1 MSGRFYRNRRRYYRR
16 RYYRRGYGRGAS
28 RRATGNMRAARQQA
42 DNATFTINVPSK
54 ISTFMKSGVQ
64 LPGLPTG
71 QFRTVGVY
79 PLSVYDLLRRNE
91 FFNNYSNM
99 YDEFKVDKIKIKL
112 LPTSF
117 TINTNG
123 NYRNLTVYT
132 AWDRTGLNTTQLY
145 GYTDLNR
152 PENNK
157 LYCTIGEDITTY
169 SSAESRTVNPN
180 TNTSITRWLNPKT
193 MNERSQWL
201 STSLLKK
208 WYDQYDD
215 ENGCFTGINFSDDDS
230 YTDLASIQTQ
240 GNSNNALIKWSAA
253 ARDNPCFLLE
263 DPSIKFKP
271 TLLIGVF
278 PAVTSGDFS
287 NNSNRIHF
295 NVETE
300 IVCTYRGLRKARVL
314 TASSETGQQLIVGPK
329 PSIIR
334 SNGTY
339 RAINDGLN
347 GYSEVQVQVPDSGSG
362 GGDDQEMEDNRL
374 VYVLTDDVV
383 ATALDR
389 IDETS
394 DGSDM
399 KGIVEW
405 PLQPGGVQWNQNVVQ
420 TTPNK
425 NAKWVDAAVVDVSN
439 VHLAERWTQR
449 TNLSPAAVATTIKDG
464 VSVANAQYPEDF
476 NFTRNSNIYYNNNNQ
491 NNVLVDVRNDYV
503 NCFSTKLNIGDITTK
518 QYSSEQEEINATP
531 ILNPGTHGV
540 YVEDV
545 DIGNSQTKKVVH
557 FTFDLTDGSHIKT
570 TGSGPGVDIQTPLP
584 RIYARSIEG
593 YFDLPQLQRNLIINQ
608 PGTYEFGSFDNNQSN
623 LEFQLINSSA
633 NSENIT
639 AIPKSLTL
647 IKKNGNLRDESET
660 DPNFSFGT
668 FTVDI
673 PSTPTTY
680 NLDNFT
686 YSDYLNG
693 NFVDTF
699 YFTLSETGKYIP
711 INVDATETFIA
722 GSGIGEGITYN
733 DMGKWWCVYW
743 NAEVFGAFTFDIPND
758 YGKRYTVTLRNQS
771 NSQLN
776 RVFFGVDSYDEN
788 DNITADQIITR
799 GFGITNSQELSEVIL
814 PLSINSNLNTIKN
827 FSSSDGISLNITNT
841 FGTSNIQG
849 NDFTN
854 VIQGVYDSTKFP
866 IENCTTIYNQQSPE
880 TLTKSKSNPKNTLRF
895 K

>member
-28 RRATGNMRAARQQA
+28 RRANGNMRAARQQA

-278 PAVTSGDFS
+278 PSVTSGDFS

-314 TASSETGQQLIVGPK
+314 TASSESGQQLIVGPK

-362 GGDDQEMEDNRL
+362 GGDDPEMEDNRL
-374 VYVLTDDVV
+374 QFVLTDEVI

-394 DGSDM
+394 TGLDM
-399 KGIVEW
+399 KGIIEW
-405 PLQPGGVQWNQNVVQ
+405 PLQPGGVQWPESVVQ
-420 TTPNK
+420 TNDNK
-425 NAKWVDAAVVDVSN
+425 DAKWVDAAVVDVSN
-439 VHLAERWTQR
+439 VHIAERWSQR
-449 TNLSPAAVATTIKDG
+449 SNLSPANVATTLKNG
-464 VSVANAQYPEDF
+464 VSIANAQYPEDF

-491 NNVLVDVRNDYV
+491 NNVLVDLRNDYV

-518 QYSSEQEEINATP
+518 NYSSTQEEINATP
-531 ILNPGTHGV
+531 ILDPGTHGV

-545 DIGNSQTKKVVH
+545 NTGSETKKVVH
-557 FTFDLTDGSHIKT
+557 FTFDLTDGSHVKT
-570 TGSGPGVDIQTPLP
+570 TGSGSGVDIQTPLP

-593 YFDLPQLQRNLIINQ
+593 YFDLPQLQRNLVINQ
-608 PGTYEFGSFDNNQSN
+608 SGTYEFGSFDNNQSD
-623 LEFQLINSSA
+623 LEFQLINNSNNS
-633 NSENIT
+633 SENIT
-639 AIPKSLTL
+639 PIPKSLTL
-647 IKKNGNLRDESET
+647 IKKDGNLRDDSET

-673 PSTPTTY
+673 PSTTY
-680 NLDNFT
+680 NLNRIICDNFQT
-686 YSDYLNG
+686 NSDIIYNNEYMDIQDFSKYINYGDTEEIEFVPGTSDEGKWACIYWNSSICGGFVFDIPSVGDNYYLNLFNNNTQNQNDKLNRIVFQIDEEINEGTEGTVVLDAITMKGFSDESNLVKLPLSFNSRLTQNLTFDLESDVPNKQVRTLSING
-693 NFVDTF
+693 NFKT
-699 YFTLSETGKYIP
+699 
-711 INVDATETFIA
+711 
-722 GSGIGEGITYN
+722 
-733 DMGKWWCVYW
+733 
-743 NAEVFGAFTFDIPND
+743 
-758 YGKRYTVTLRNQS
+758 
-771 NSQLN
+771 
-776 RVFFGVDSYDEN
+776 DS
-788 DNITADQIITR
+788 
-799 GFGITNSQELSEVIL
+799 S
-814 PLSINSNLNTIKN
+814 
-827 FSSSDGISLNITNT
+827 
-841 FGTSNIQG
+841 
-849 NDFTN
+849 FTN
-854 VIQGVYDSTKFP
+854 VIQMPYDNSIFH
-866 IENCTTIYNQQSPE
+866 IEDALIEFDSPE
-880 TLTKSKSNPKNTLRF
+880 TLTKSKNSTRRF